1 MCLYMQSFPRAT
13 RKDALKFELS
23 ELKARRIG
31 AGRTRRRRGAGGVQA
46 GAVWERLATHPL
58 RLP

>member
-1 MCLYMQSFPRAT
+1 MQSFPRAT
-13 RKDALKFELS
+13 AKDALKFELS

-46 GAVWERLATHPL
+46 GTGAVWERLATHPL